1 MSVPGT
7 YPHRAAILRPP
18 VASASTSASTIL
30 SRAST
35 SRLTPVPEIHN
46 TQSYQS
52 NQSTTEA
59 TILQLEPNGSLRIT
73 DKTARY
79 VIKGSDVGSATIKM
93 WGNPVPQ
100 FTRDVRVIT
109 QTHIGKTSEIRLEMY
124 EDEALTTPANTIYMS
139 RFTRPPFGVCGSAR
153 ETIVSRTNPSQK
165 IVDIHH
171 ISYDG
176 DVIVS
181 TIY

>member
-18 VASASTSASTIL
+18 VASASASSATV
-30 SRAST
+30 SRASRSVPVT
-35 SRLTPVPEIHN
+35 VPEHHQ
-46 TQSYQS
+46 QS
-52 NQSTTEA
+52 EEGA
-59 TILQLEPNGSLRIT
+59 TILELEPNGSLRIT
-73 DKTARY
+73 NKTARY
-79 VIKGSDVGSATIKM
+79 VVKATDCGTATIKI

-100 FTRDVRVIT
+100 FSRDIRVIT
-109 QTHIGKTSEIRLEMY
+109 QTHPGKTSEIKLEMY
-124 EDEALTTPANTIYMS
+124 EDEALTVPANTIYMS
-139 RFTRPPFGVCGSAR
+139 RFTRPPFGVCGSSR
-153 ETIVSRTNPSQK
+153 ETIVSRSNPSQK

>member
-18 VASASTSASTIL
+18 VASASTIL

-46 TQSYQS
+46 TQSYQSNQS

-79 VIKGSDVGSATIKM
+79 VIKGTDVGSATIKM

-109 QTHIGKTSEIRLEMY
+109 QTHAGKTSEIRLEMY

>member
-18 VASASTSASTIL
+18 VASASSSASASAVL
-30 SRAST
+30 SRASASA
-35 SRLTPVPEIHN
+35 SRLTPVPEVIQN
-46 TQSYQS
+46 TQ
-52 NQSTTEA
+52 NTEA
-59 TILQLEPNGSLRIT
+59 TILQLEPNASLRIT

-79 VIKGSDVGSATIKM
+79 VIKGTDVGTATIKI

-109 QTHIGKTSEIRLEMY
+109 QTHPGKTSEIRLEMY
-124 EDEALTTPANTIYMS
+124 EDEALTTPSNTIYMS
-139 RFTRPPFGVCGSAR
+139 RFTRPPFGVCGSPR
-153 ETIVSRTNPSQK
+153 ETIVSRSNPSQK